1 MNKSVSI
8 YNALCLP
15 APDIEA
21 LIQGRI
27 IAAIP
32 RTLLDLGK
40 TFALYPVEIST
51 AAIDKYYHSSFLP
64 IAKTAWGKF
73 YYPGMLLQPEQLSL
87 IPTQKQLQI
96 PLSESKVLIK
106 SWAKCELCEM
116 PDKTKPLD
124 ILSQLTIW
132 KPEIFE
138 EILQKRPHFFLAYL
152 RVYHLPEPFEVPTI
166 ANIQD
171 KLGKFVGLPNISGS
185 EDKPVLSDQVFNQRK
200 KQLEKREPPLHP
212 ELEELQSALS
222 QIANNNPAAQQL
234 ENEIKVFLGWS
245 NAQTT
250 NTIDADLTWIKTIAS
265 LGDRSI
271 EFEEKKNSYQAGT
284 DFENIARDSLDFLGF
299 KVETAYK
306 GGAGGLDLYCSQPYP
321 LVCECKAGKSIPSRT
336 VEELIK
342 LGGMHLGREQFIN
355 SAKLVIGPGKATSD
369 TQKSSKE
376 WKVSI
381 IKAMTLQ
388 KLVELK
394 AKYPGA
400 INLIE
405 LQKYLEPGQIDDKIN
420 EYIDK
425 IEKEIKLRSHIIQL
439 VKNYLQNSGIESAGV
454 DALHGAYF
462 GSNPP
467 QPLKPGEMHDILIE
481 LSSPLTGYLG
491 REKGNDGKTDKFY
504 YLRDLSIN

>member
-15 APDIEA
+15 APDVEA

-40 TFALYPVEIST
+40 TFALYPVEMST
-51 AAIDKYYHSSFLP
+51 AAINKYYHSSFLP
-64 IAKTAWGKF
+64 IAKTAWEKF
-73 YYPGMLLQPEQLSL
+73 YHPGMLLQPEQLSL

-106 SWAKCELCEM
+106 AWAKCELCEM

-132 KPEIFE
+132 KQEIFE

-152 RVYHLPEPFEVPTI
+152 RVYHLPEPLEIPTI
-166 ANIQD
+166 PNIQD
-171 KLGKFVGLPNISGS
+171 KLGKFVGLPNIFAS
-185 EDKPVLSDQVFNQRK
+185 EDKPVLSNEVFIQRK
-200 KQLEKREPPLHP
+200 QQLENLQPPLHP

-245 NAQTT
+245 NAPNK
-250 NTIDADLTWIKTIAS
+250 NTIDADLTWIKTIANVGNS
-265 LGDRSI
+265 SDGN
-271 EFEEKKNSYQAGT
+271 EFEKLVRRGLKK
-284 DFENIARDSLDFLGF
+284 LGF
-299 KVETAYK
+299 TGSSLNPDAT
-306 GGAGGLDLYCSQPYP
+306 GGAGGMDFYTETPYAI
-321 LVCECKAGKSIPSRT
+321 VGECKATKTEKVSDGTPAQLLKIGMNHLGKFQY
-336 VEELIK
+336 EKAIK
-342 LGGMHLGREQFIN
+342 LIVAAGELNNYALRTATQNEMN
-355 SAKLVIGPGKATSD
+355 VITP
-369 TQKSSKE
+369 E
-376 WKVSI
+376 
-381 IKAMTLQ
+381 TLQ
-388 KLVELK
+388 KLVELQTYYK
-394 AKYPGA
+394 NSV
-400 INLIE
+400 NLLE
-405 LQKYLEPGQIDDKIN
+405 LKECLQQAPYGLADNKIN

-425 IEKEIKLRSHIIQL
+425 IEKDIKLRSHIIQL

-467 QPLKPGEMHDILIE
+467 QPLKPGEMYEILIE

-491 REKGNDGKTDKFY
+491 RKKGNDWKTDKFY
-504 YLRDLSIN
+504 YLRDLPIN

>member
-1 MNKSVSI
+1 MNKLVLI

-15 APDIEA
+15 APDVEA

-32 RTLLDLGK
+32 RTLLDFGK
-40 TFALYPVEIST
+40 TFALYPVEMST
-51 AAIDKYYHSSFLP
+51 AAIDKYYHPSFLP
-64 IAKTAWGKF
+64 IAKTAWEKF
-73 YYPGMLLQPEQLSL
+73 YHPGMLLQPEQLSL

-106 SWAKCELCEM
+106 AWARCELCEM
-116 PDKTKPLD
+116 PDKTKALD

-152 RVYHLPEPFEVPTI
+152 RVYHLDKPYEVI
-166 ANIQD
+166 AIPNIQD
-171 KLGKFVGLPNISGS
+171 KLGKFGSLSNISAS
-185 EDKPVLSDQVFNQRK
+185 EAKPVLSDQIFIQRK
-200 KQLEKREPPLHP
+200 QQLEKLEPPLHP
-212 ELEELQSALS
+212 ELEKLQVTLS

-245 NAQTT
+245 NAPTT
-250 NTIDADLTWIKTIAS
+250 NTIDADLAWIKTITT

-271 EFEEKKNSYQAGT
+271 EKDEGKSNYQAGT

-321 LVCECKAGKSIPSRT
+321 LVCECKAGKSIPSGT
-336 VEELIK
+336 VEELLK
-342 LGGMHLGREQFIN
+342 LGGMHLGADKFLN
-355 SAKLVIGPGKATSD
+355 SPKLVIGPGKATSD
-369 TQKSSKE
+369 NLKSSKE

-400 INLIE
+400 INLME
-405 LQKYLEPGQIDDKIN
+405 LKQYLEPGQIDDKIN

-425 IEKEIKLRSHIIQL
+425 IEKEIKLRSHIIQVL
-439 VKNYLQNSGIESAGV
+439 KNYLQLSKNERIGV
-454 DALHGAYF
+454 EALHAVYVT
-462 GSNPP
+462 SNPP
-467 QPLKPGEMHDILIE
+467 QNLEDRELYDILIE

-491 REKGNDGKTDKFY
+491 RIKEDYWKKDRFY
-504 YLRDLSIN
+504 YLRDLPIN